1 MNGYSSLVPPL
12 HPHSAIARG
21 LMQIEAARAL
31 VDHTPLP
38 PAAEAELRAHARV
51 RAVHYSTFI
60 EGNRLTTGPGKGGN
74 GRRKGCKSAGR
85 ERDVSE
91 VRNYW
96 NALLRVEEWARKKKP
111 LTEEL
116 IKRLHALVENG
127 PRARPTPYREGQ
139 NAIKNSATGALIYL
153 PPEAK
158 DVPALMASLVA
169 WAAEAERSGLPVPL
183 IAGLV
188 HYQFVTIHPYYD
200 GNGRTAR
207 LLATFILH
215 KGGYGLDGFFSLEEH
230 HARDLPG
237 YYRALT
243 VHPHHNYY
251 FGRSE
256 ADLTPW
262 LEYFISTLAAVF
274 EAVRLRA
281 QKCAE
286 NGLQAEPEELRR
298 LDHRARVVLGLFAGK
313 ETITAPQVAAELG
326 LSERMA
332 RNLLKDLGGRR
343 MAGDYES
350 IPPRPILQFIGKISA
365 IHRQLIGNSSG
376 SREERAVSTTIIPKN
391 ALARRKEAHPSA
403 AYWNLPFEQ
412 ILRQLQI
419 SPGGLHLAH
428 QTALQAI
435 SDILQ

>member
-1 MNGYSSLVPPL
+1 MKAPSWSPRFTLTP
-12 HPHSAIARG
+12 AIARG

-31 VDHTPLP
+31 VEHTPLP

-60 EGNRLTTGPGKGGN
+60 EGNRLTMSQAKAAIADAN
-74 GRRKGCKSAGR
+74 LQIAGR

-96 NALLRVEEWARKKKP
+96 NALLRVEDWAQKKKP

-116 IKRLHALVENG
+116 IKRLHALVEVG
-127 PRARPTPYREGQ
+127 PRAKPTPYREGQ
-139 NAIKNSATGALIYL
+139 NAIKNSSTGALIYL
-153 PPEAK
+153 PPEAE
-158 DVPALMASLVA
+158 DVPSLMASLVA
-169 WAAEAERSGLPVPL
+169 WAAEAERSGLPAPL

-215 KGGYGLDGFFSLEEH
+215 KGGYGLNGFFSLEEH

-237 YYRALT
+237 YYQALT
-243 VHPHHNYY
+243 THPHHNYY

-274 EAVRLRA
+274 EAVRLTA
-281 QKCAE
+281 QKCAFE
-286 NGLQAEPEELRR
+286 GRQAEPEELRR
-298 LDHRARVVLGLFAGK
+298 LDHRERVVLGLFASK
-313 ETITAPQVAAELG
+313 ETVTAPQVAAELG

-332 RNLLKDLGGRR
+332 RNLLTDWVRDGWLEVADPSRR
-343 MAGDYES
+343 ARSYS
-350 IPPRPILQFIGKISA
+350 LSAKYRQYIGSLSA
-365 IHRQLIGNSSG
+365 IV
-376 SREERAVSTTIIPKN
+376 REEEN
-391 ALARRKEAHPSA
+391 
-403 AYWNLPFEQ
+403 NEQ
-412 ILRQLQI
+412 
-419 SPGGLHLAH
+419 
-428 QTALQAI
+428 
-435 SDILQ
+435 

>member
-1 MNGYSSLVPPL
+1 MKAPSWSPRFTLTP
-12 HPHSAIARG
+12 AIARG

-31 VDHTPLP
+31 VEHTPLP

-60 EGNRLTTGPGKGGN
+60 EGNRLTMSQAKAAIADAN
-74 GRRKGCKSAGR
+74 LQIAGR

-96 NALLRVEEWARKKKP
+96 NALLRVEDWAQKKKP

-116 IKRLHALVENG
+116 IKRLHALVEVG
-127 PRARPTPYREGQ
+127 PRAKPTPYREGQ
-139 NAIKNSATGALIYL
+139 NAIKNSSTGALIYL
-153 PPEAK
+153 PPEAE
-158 DVPALMASLVA
+158 DVPSLMASLVA
-169 WAAEAERSGLPVPL
+169 WAAEAERSGLPAPL

-215 KGGYGLDGFFSLEEH
+215 KGGYGLNGFFSLEEH

-237 YYRALT
+237 YYQALT
-243 VHPHHNYY
+243 THPHHNYY

-262 LEYFISTLAAVF
+262 LEYFISTLAVVF
-274 EAVRLRA
+274 EAVRLTA
-281 QKCAE
+281 QKCAFE
-286 NGLQAEPEELRR
+286 GRQAEPEELRR
-298 LDHRARVVLGLFAGK
+298 LDHRARVVLGLFAAK
-313 ETITAPQVAAELG
+313 ETVTAPQVAAELG

-332 RNLLKDLGGRR
+332 RNLLTDWVRDGWLEVADPSRR
-343 MAGDYES
+343 ARSYS
-350 IPPRPILQFIGKISA
+350 LSAKYRQYIGSLSA
-365 IHRQLIGNSSG
+365 IV
-376 SREERAVSTTIIPKN
+376 REEEN
-391 ALARRKEAHPSA
+391 
-403 AYWNLPFEQ
+403 NEQ
-412 ILRQLQI
+412 
-419 SPGGLHLAH
+419 
-428 QTALQAI
+428 
-435 SDILQ
+435 

>member
-1 MNGYSSLVPPL
+1 MISSTWTPKYVLTP
-12 HPHSAIARG
+12 SIARC

-31 VDHTPLP
+31 VDHTPLS
-38 PAAEAELRAHARV
+38 PAAEAELRSRARV
-51 RAVHYSTFI
+51 RAAHFSTFI
-60 EGNRLTTGPGKGGN
+60 EGNRLTLEEAKAVIAN
-74 GRRKGCKSAGR
+74 EKAEISGR

-96 NALLRVEEWARKKKP
+96 NALLEVEDWARKKKP
-111 LTEEL
+111 LSERL

-127 PRARPTPYREGQ
+127 PRARPTPYRDGQ
-139 NAIKNSATGALIYL
+139 NAIKNSVTGALVYL

-158 DVPALMASLVA
+158 DVPDLMAALVA
-169 WAAEAERSGLPVPL
+169 WANEAEKSGLPVPL

-215 KGGYGLDGFFSLEEH
+215 KGGYGLGGFFSLEEH
-230 HARDLPG
+230 YASDMQS

-243 VHPHHNYY
+243 THPHHNCY

-262 LEYFISTLAAVF
+262 LEYFIYSLAKVF
-274 EAVRLRA
+274 ETVRQMA

-286 NGLQAEPEELRR
+286 NGTPAEPDVLRR
-298 LDHRARVVLGLFAGK
+298 LDHRSRVVLGLFAKK
-313 ETITAPQVAAELG
+313 ETITAPGVAEELG

-332 RNLLKDLGGRR
+332 RNLLKDWVEDGW
-343 MAGDYES
+343 
-350 IPPRPILQFIGKISA
+350 LQVS
-365 IHRQLIGNSSG
+365 NSSRRARAYSLSAKYRQYIG
-376 SREERAVSTTIIPKN
+376 SLSAMPQGGEKN
-391 ALARRKEAHPSA
+391 
-403 AYWNLPFEQ
+403 EQ
-412 ILRQLQI
+412 
-419 SPGGLHLAH
+419 
-428 QTALQAI
+428 
-435 SDILQ
+435 

>member
-1 MNGYSSLVPPL
+1 MKAPSWSPRFTLTP
-12 HPHSAIARG
+12 AIARG

-31 VDHTPLP
+31 VEHTPLP

-60 EGNRLTTGPGKGGN
+60 EGNRLTMSQAKAAIADAN
-74 GRRKGCKSAGR
+74 LQIAGR

-96 NALLRVEEWARKKKP
+96 NALLRVEDWAQKKKP

-116 IKRLHALVENG
+116 IKRLHALVEVG
-127 PRARPTPYREGQ
+127 PRAKPTPYREGQ
-139 NAIKNSATGALIYL
+139 NAIKNSSTGALIYL
-153 PPEAK
+153 PPEAE
-158 DVPALMASLVA
+158 DVPSLMASLVA
-169 WAAEAERSGLPVPL
+169 WAAEAERSGLPAPL

-188 HYQFVTIHPYYD
+188 HYQFVTIHLYYD

-215 KGGYGLDGFFSLEEH
+215 KGGYGLNGFFSLEEH

-237 YYRALT
+237 YYQALT
-243 VHPHHNYY
+243 THPHHNYY

-274 EAVRLRA
+274 EAVRLTA
-281 QKCAE
+281 QKCAFE
-286 NGLQAEPEELRR
+286 GRQAEPEELRR
-298 LDHRARVVLGLFAGK
+298 LDHRARVVLGLFAAK
-313 ETITAPQVAAELG
+313 ETVTAPQVAAELG

-332 RNLLKDLGGRR
+332 RNLLTDWVRDGWLEVADPSRR
-343 MAGDYES
+343 ARSYS
-350 IPPRPILQFIGKISA
+350 LSAKYRQYIGSLSA
-365 IHRQLIGNSSG
+365 IV
-376 SREERAVSTTIIPKN
+376 REEEN
-391 ALARRKEAHPSA
+391 
-403 AYWNLPFEQ
+403 NEQ
-412 ILRQLQI
+412 
-419 SPGGLHLAH
+419 
-428 QTALQAI
+428 
-435 SDILQ
+435 

>member
-1 MNGYSSLVPPL
+1 MKAPSWSPRFTLTP
-12 HPHSAIARG
+12 AIARG

-31 VDHTPLP
+31 VEHTPLP

-60 EGNRLTTGPGKGGN
+60 EGNRLTMSQAKAAIADAN
-74 GRRKGCKSAGR
+74 LQIAGR

-96 NALLRVEEWARKKKP
+96 NALLRVEDWAQKKKP

-116 IKRLHALVENG
+116 IKRLHALVEVG
-127 PRARPTPYREGQ
+127 PRAKPTPYREGQ
-139 NAIKNSATGALIYL
+139 NAIKNSSTGALIYL
-153 PPEAK
+153 PPEAE
-158 DVPALMASLVA
+158 DVPSLMASLVA
-169 WAAEAERSGLPVPL
+169 WAAEAERSGLPAPL

-215 KGGYGLDGFFSLEEH
+215 KGGYGLNGFFSLEEH

-237 YYRALT
+237 YYQALT
-243 VHPHHNYY
+243 THPHHNYY

-274 EAVRLRA
+274 EAVRLTA
-281 QKCAE
+281 QKCAFE
-286 NGLQAEPEELRR
+286 GRQAEPEELRR
-298 LDHRARVVLGLFAGK
+298 LDHRARVVLGLFAAK
-313 ETITAPQVAAELG
+313 ETLTAPQVAAELG

-332 RNLLKDLGGRR
+332 RNLLTDWVRDGWLEVADPSRR
-343 MAGDYES
+343 ARSYS
-350 IPPRPILQFIGKISA
+350 LSAKYRQYIGSLSA
-365 IHRQLIGNSSG
+365 IV
-376 SREERAVSTTIIPKN
+376 REEEN
-391 ALARRKEAHPSA
+391 
-403 AYWNLPFEQ
+403 NEQ
-412 ILRQLQI
+412 
-419 SPGGLHLAH
+419 
-428 QTALQAI
+428 
-435 SDILQ
+435 

>member
-1 MNGYSSLVPPL
+1 MKAPSWSPRFTLTP
-12 HPHSAIARG
+12 AIARG

-31 VDHTPLP
+31 VEHTTIP

-60 EGNRLTTGPGKGGN
+60 EGNRLTMSQAKAAIADAN
-74 GRRKGCKSAGR
+74 LQIAGR

-96 NALLRVEEWARKKKP
+96 NALLRVEDWAQKKKP

-116 IKRLHALVENG
+116 IKRLHALVEVG
-127 PRARPTPYREGQ
+127 PRAKPTPYREGQ
-139 NAIKNSATGALIYL
+139 NAIKNSSTGALIYL
-153 PPEAK
+153 PPEAE
-158 DVPALMASLVA
+158 DVPSLMASLVA
-169 WAAEAERSGLPVPL
+169 WAAEAERSGLPAPL

-215 KGGYGLDGFFSLEEH
+215 KGGYGLNGFFSLEEH

-237 YYRALT
+237 YYQALT
-243 VHPHHNYY
+243 THPHHNYY

-256 ADLTPW
+256 ADVTPW

-274 EAVRLRA
+274 EAVRLTA
-281 QKCAE
+281 QKCAFE
-286 NGLQAEPEELRR
+286 GRQAEPEELRR
-298 LDHRARVVLGLFAGK
+298 LDHRERVVLGLFASK
-313 ETITAPQVAAELG
+313 ETVTAPQVAAELG

-332 RNLLKDLGGRR
+332 RNLLTDWVRDGWLEVADPSRR
-343 MAGDYES
+343 ARSYS
-350 IPPRPILQFIGKISA
+350 LSAKYRQYIGSLSA
-365 IHRQLIGNSSG
+365 IV
-376 SREERAVSTTIIPKN
+376 REEEN
-391 ALARRKEAHPSA
+391 
-403 AYWNLPFEQ
+403 NEQ
-412 ILRQLQI
+412 
-419 SPGGLHLAH
+419 
-428 QTALQAI
+428 
-435 SDILQ
+435 

>member
-1 MNGYSSLVPPL
+1 MKAPSWSPRFTLTP
-12 HPHSAIARG
+12 AIARG

-31 VDHTPLP
+31 VEHTPLP

-60 EGNRLTTGPGKGGN
+60 EGNRLTMSQAKAAIADAN
-74 GRRKGCKSAGR
+74 LQIAGR

-96 NALLRVEEWARKKKP
+96 NALLRVEDWAQKKKP

-116 IKRLHALVENG
+116 IKRLHALVEVG
-127 PRARPTPYREGQ
+127 PRAKPTPYREGQ
-139 NAIKNSATGALIYL
+139 NAIKNSSTGALIYL
-153 PPEAK
+153 PPEAE
-158 DVPALMASLVA
+158 DVPSLMASLVA
-169 WAAEAERSGLPVPL
+169 WAAEAERSGLPAPL

-215 KGGYGLDGFFSLEEH
+215 KGGYGLNGFFSLEEH

-237 YYRALT
+237 SYQALT
-243 VHPHHNYY
+243 THPHHNYY

-262 LEYFISTLAAVF
+262 LEYFISTLAVVF
-274 EAVRLRA
+274 EAVRLTA
-281 QKCAE
+281 QKCAFE
-286 NGLQAEPEELRR
+286 GRQAEPEELRR
-298 LDHRARVVLGLFAGK
+298 LDHRERVVLGLFASK
-313 ETITAPQVAAELG
+313 ETVTAPQVAAELG

-332 RNLLKDLGGRR
+332 RNLLTDWVRDGWLEVADPSRR
-343 MAGDYES
+343 ARSYS
-350 IPPRPILQFIGKISA
+350 LSAKYRQYIGSLSA
-365 IHRQLIGNSSG
+365 IV
-376 SREERAVSTTIIPKN
+376 REEEN
-391 ALARRKEAHPSA
+391 
-403 AYWNLPFEQ
+403 NEQ
-412 ILRQLQI
+412 
-419 SPGGLHLAH
+419 
-428 QTALQAI
+428 
-435 SDILQ
+435 

>member
-1 MNGYSSLVPPL
+1 MKAPSWSPRFTLTP
-12 HPHSAIARG
+12 AIARG

-31 VDHTPLP
+31 VEHTPLP

-60 EGNRLTTGPGKGGN
+60 EGNRLTMSQAKAAIADAN
-74 GRRKGCKSAGR
+74 LQIAGR

-96 NALLRVEEWARKKKP
+96 NALLRVEDWAQKKKP

-116 IKRLHALVENG
+116 IKRLHALVEVG
-127 PRARPTPYREGQ
+127 PRAKPTPYREGQ
-139 NAIKNSATGALIYL
+139 NAIKNSSTGALIYL
-153 PPEAK
+153 PPEAE
-158 DVPALMASLVA
+158 DVPSLMASLVA
-169 WAAEAERSGLPVPL
+169 WAAEAERSGLPAPL

-215 KGGYGLDGFFSLEEH
+215 KGGYGLNGFFSLEEH

-237 YYRALT
+237 YYQALT
-243 VHPHHNYY
+243 THPHHNYY

-262 LEYFISTLAAVF
+262 LEYFISTLAVVF
-274 EAVRLRA
+274 EAVRLTA
-281 QKCAE
+281 QKCAFE
-286 NGLQAEPEELRR
+286 GRQAEPEELRR
-298 LDHRARVVLGLFAGK
+298 LDHRERVVRGLFASK
-313 ETITAPQVAAELG
+313 ETVTAPQVAAELG

-332 RNLLKDLGGRR
+332 RNLLTDWVRDGWLEVADPSRR
-343 MAGDYES
+343 ARSYS
-350 IPPRPILQFIGKISA
+350 LSAKYRQYIGSLSA
-365 IHRQLIGNSSG
+365 IV
-376 SREERAVSTTIIPKN
+376 REEEN
-391 ALARRKEAHPSA
+391 
-403 AYWNLPFEQ
+403 NEQ
-412 ILRQLQI
+412 
-419 SPGGLHLAH
+419 
-428 QTALQAI
+428 
-435 SDILQ
+435 

>member
-1 MNGYSSLVPPL
+1 MTWSPRFTLTY
-12 HPHSAIARG
+12 AIARG

-31 VDHTPLP
+31 VDHTPLS

-60 EGNRLTTGPGKGGN
+60 EGNRLTMAQAKAVMADA
-74 GRRKGCKSAGR
+74 KVQIADR

-96 NALLRVEEWARKKKP
+96 NALLRVEEWALKKKP

-116 IKRLHALVENG
+116 IKRLHALVEVG

-139 NAIKNSATGALIYL
+139 NAIKNSSTGALIYL

-183 IAGLV
+183 IAALV
-188 HYQFVTIHPYYD
+188 HYHFVTIHPYYD

-215 KGGYGLDGFFSLEEH
+215 KGGYGLNGFFSLEEH
-230 HARDLPG
+230 HAKDLQG
-237 YYRALT
+237 YYQALT

-274 EAVRLRA
+274 EAVRLSA
-281 QKCAE
+281 QKCAVE
-286 NGLQAEPEELRR
+286 GLEQEPDDLRR
-298 LDHRARVVLGLFAGK
+298 QDHRARVVLGLFAGK
-313 ETITAPQVAAELG
+313 ETITAPQVASELG

-332 RNLLKDLGGRR
+332 RNLLKDWGEDEWLEITNPSRR
-343 MAGDYES
+343 ARSYS
-350 IPPRPILQFIGKISA
+350 LSAKYRQYIGSLSA
-365 IHRQLIGNSSG
+365 IVQGG
-376 SREERAVSTTIIPKN
+376 EKN
-391 ALARRKEAHPSA
+391 
-403 AYWNLPFEQ
+403 EQ
-412 ILRQLQI
+412 
-419 SPGGLHLAH
+419 
-428 QTALQAI
+428 
-435 SDILQ
+435 

>member
-1 MNGYSSLVPPL
+1 MTGFAETTWSPRFTLTP
-12 HPHSAIARG
+12 AIACG

-38 PAAEAELRAHARV
+38 PSAEAELRAHARV

-60 EGNRLTTGPGKGGN
+60 EGNRLTMSQAKAAI
-74 GRRKGCKSAGR
+74 SDADLQIAGR

-96 NALLRVEEWARKKKP
+96 NALLRVEEWAEKKKP

-116 IKRLHALVENG
+116 IKRLHALVEVG
-127 PRARPTPYREGQ
+127 PRAKPTPYREGQ
-139 NAIKNSATGALIYL
+139 NAIKNSSTGALIYL

-158 DVPALMASLVA
+158 DIPALMASLVA
-169 WAAEAERSGLPVPL
+169 WAADAEGSGLPAPL
-183 IAGLV
+183 IAGLI

-215 KGGYGLDGFFSLEEH
+215 KGGYGLNGFFSLEEH

-274 EAVRLRA
+274 ESVRLAA
-281 QKCAE
+281 QKCAVQE
-286 NGLQAEPEELRR
+286 LEEEPEDLRR
-298 LDHRARVVLGLFAGK
+298 LDHRAR
-313 ETITAPQVAAELG
+313 
-326 LSERMA
+326 
-332 RNLLKDLGGRR
+332 
-343 MAGDYES
+343 
-350 IPPRPILQFIGKISA
+350 
-365 IHRQLIGNSSG
+365 
-376 SREERAVSTTIIPKN
+376 
-391 ALARRKEAHPSA
+391 
-403 AYWNLPFEQ
+403 
-412 ILRQLQI
+412 
-419 SPGGLHLAH
+419 
-428 QTALQAI
+428 
-435 SDILQ
+435 

>member
-1 MNGYSSLVPPL
+1 MKAPSWSPRFTLTP
-12 HPHSAIARG
+12 AIARG

-31 VDHTPLP
+31 VEHTTIP

-60 EGNRLTTGPGKGGN
+60 EGNRLTMSQAKAAISDAN
-74 GRRKGCKSAGR
+74 LQIAGR

-96 NALLRVEEWARKKKP
+96 NALLRVEDWAAKKKP

-116 IKRLHALVENG
+116 IKRLHALVEVG
-127 PRARPTPYREGQ
+127 PRAKPTPYREGQ
-139 NAIKNSATGALIYL
+139 NAIKNSSTGALIYL
-153 PPEAK
+153 PPEAE
-158 DVPALMASLVA
+158 DVPSLLASLVA
-169 WAAEAERSGLPVPL
+169 WAAEAERSGLPAPL

-215 KGGYGLDGFFSLEEH
+215 KGGYGLNGFFSLEEH

-237 YYRALT
+237 YYQALT
-243 VHPHHNYY
+243 THPHHNYY

-262 LEYFISTLAAVF
+262 LEYFISTLAVVF
-274 EAVRLRA
+274 EAVRLTA
-281 QKCAE
+281 QKCAFE
-286 NGLQAEPEELRR
+286 GRQAEPEELRR
-298 LDHRARVVLGLFAGK
+298 LDHRERVVLGLFASK
-313 ETITAPQVAAELG
+313 ETVTAPQVAAELG

-332 RNLLKDLGGRR
+332 RNLLTDWVRDGWLEVADPSRR
-343 MAGDYES
+343 ARSYS
-350 IPPRPILQFIGKISA
+350 LSAKYRQYIGSLSA
-365 IHRQLIGNSSG
+365 IV
-376 SREERAVSTTIIPKN
+376 REEEN
-391 ALARRKEAHPSA
+391 
-403 AYWNLPFEQ
+403 NEQ
-412 ILRQLQI
+412 
-419 SPGGLHLAH
+419 
-428 QTALQAI
+428 
-435 SDILQ
+435 

>member
-1 MNGYSSLVPPL
+1 MVTPAWSPRFTLTP
-12 HPHSAIARG
+12 AIARG

-38 PAAEAELRAHARV
+38 PTAEAELRAHARV

-60 EGNRLTTGPGKGGN
+60 EGNRLTMAQAKAVMADPKVQI
-74 GRRKGCKSAGR
+74 AGR

-96 NALLRVEEWARKKKP
+96 NALLRIEEWAEKKKP

-116 IKRLHALVENG
+116 IKRLHVLVENG

-139 NAIKNSATGALIYL
+139 NAIKNSATGTLIYL

-169 WAAEAERSGLPVPL
+169 WTAEAERSGLPVPL

-215 KGGYGLDGFFSLEEH
+215 KGGYGLNGFFSLEEH

-237 YYRALT
+237 YYQALT

-251 FGRSE
+251 FGRGE

-274 EAVRLRA
+274 EAVRLSA
-281 QKCAE
+281 QKCAAD
-286 NGLQAEPEELRR
+286 GLQAEPEELRR

-313 ETITAPQVAAELG
+313 ETITAPLVAAELG

-332 RNLLKDLGGRR
+332 RNLLKDWVEAGWLEITNPSRR
-343 MAGDYES
+343 ARSYSLSAKYRQYVGS
-350 IPPRPILQFIGKISA
+350 LSA
-365 IHRQLIGNSSG
+365 IVQGV
-376 SREERAVSTTIIPKN
+376 EKN
-391 ALARRKEAHPSA
+391 
-403 AYWNLPFEQ
+403 EQ
-412 ILRQLQI
+412 
-419 SPGGLHLAH
+419 
-428 QTALQAI
+428 
-435 SDILQ
+435 